1 MTTTD
6 IELQEWVQQEWAV
19 KRLDNYYTA
28 LQWRLRDILR
38 KLGLSDVKELVGRT
52 DLLVY
57 TRSDLE

>member
-6 IELQEWVQQEWAV
+6 IELQEWMQQDWGV

-38 KLGLSDVKELVGRT
+38 KLGLSDVNELVGRT
-52 DLLVY
+52 DVLVY
-57 TRSDLE
+57 TRSDGK